1 MRLGQFQDALEVLEF
16 DYPQSPANE
25 MEPSVP
31 DPSKHV
37 SLWYYR
43 AYCRSRTGV
52 TFTGELQKAA
62 SLSTTYVFPS
72 RAASIEILQGRWL
85 PGTTRPDANMQ
96 YLNALLLL
104 SARRTDEAITALDLL
119 RTQRP
124 NLPALHR
131 TLGRVWL
138 DIKGDKAK
146 ALPILQEGLRY
157 EPANTDLQDAIRR
170 AQR

>member
-1 MRLGQFQDALEVLEF
+1 
-16 DYPQSPANE
+16 
-25 MEPSVP
+25 
-31 DPSKHV
+31 
-37 SLWYYR
+37 
-43 AYCRSRTGV
+43 
-52 TFTGELQKAA
+52 
-62 SLSTTYVFPS
+62 
-72 RAASIEILQGRWL
+72 
-85 PGTTRPDANMQ
+85 MQ

-104 SARRTDEAITALDLL
+104 SARRTDEAIAALDLL